1 MEPSCEAAVAFASG
15 VVEVAVESFA
25 DQAEAVVVVLPA
37 ATLVTVPARPELRL
51 ALGEL
56 SVSYSCDR

>member
-15 VVEVAVESFA
+15 VVEVAAESFA
-25 DQAEAVVVVLPA
+25 VVAVLPP